1 MVVTFPYGKQKLQ
14 MDFNHRYRVDIYAP
28 EDAAPAPDQLEAVKL
43 ALESPEAEQILEHY
57 RGCGSVAVAINDKTR
72 PVPHQYLLPPLLE
85 ALENH
90 AIRRENI
97 HLIIATGSHVPMPPS
112 EFSKILPEDIIRH
125 YSVTSH
131 DFNDHGSLIFLGLT
145 GRGTPIWINRKYY
158 EADLK
163 IVVGNIEPHHF
174 AGFSGGVKSAVIGLA
189 GLHTIYKN
197 HAMLIHPDSF
207 IGKYDRNPLR
217 QDIEELGRYAQ
228 IQLALNAILNDDKD
242 IVHVLAGDPAQVM
255 QKGIPLSRQICQVTA
270 NQRYDIVIASPGG
283 YPKDI
288 NLYQSQKALTHG
300 SLLCKDGGTVILLAA
315 CPEGSGSRLY
325 EEFMKGVHSVDQ
337 IFEKFARQE
346 FRIGPHKAFQF
357 AREMKRIHVILV
369 SDLPD
374 ELVRSLLLT
383 PAKDL
388 GQALA
393 MAQSASGKDQP
404 EIACLP
410 RATNT
415 IPFIPEPGDQIGL

>member
-1 MVVTFPYGKQKLQ
+1 MIVTFSYGKQKIQ
-14 MDFNHRYRVDIYAP
+14 IDFKDGYQVDIYTP
-28 EDAAPAPDQLEAVKL
+28 EDVAPAQDQLAAVK
-43 ALESPEAEQILEHY
+43 ATLETPEAEQILEQY
-57 RGCGSVAVAINDKTR
+57 RGCGSVAIAINDKTR

-90 AIRRENI
+90 AIRRQNI
-97 HLIIATGSHVPMPPS
+97 KLIIATGSHAPMPPA
-112 EFSKILPEDIIRH
+112 EFTKILPEEIIRN

-131 DFNDHGSLIFLGLT
+131 DFNDQANLIFLGLT
-145 GRGTPIWINRKYY
+145 GRGTPIWINRQFFA
-158 EADLK
+158 ADLK

-189 GLHTIYKN
+189 GPQTIYKN
-197 HAMLIHPDSF
+197 HSMLIHPDSF
-207 IGKYDRNPLR
+207 IGKYERNPLR

-228 IQLALNAILNDDKD
+228 IQLALNAILNDDKA
-242 IVHVLAGDPAQVM
+242 IVQALAGDPSLVM
-255 QKGIPLSRQICQVTA
+255 QKGIPLSRQICQVAATR
-270 NQRYDIVIASPGG
+270 RYDIVFASPGG

-300 SLLCKDGGTVILLAA
+300 SLLCKDGGTVILVAA

-325 EEFMKGVHSVDQ
+325 EEFMEDVHTVDQ
-337 IFEKFARQE
+337 VFDKFSRQE
-346 FRIGPHKAFQF
+346 FKVGPHKAFQF

-369 SDLPD
+369 SDLPAK
-374 ELVRSLLLT
+374 LVKSLLLT

-388 GQALA
+388 EEALTKA
-393 MAQSASGKDQP
+393 LSLSGIDQP
-404 EIACLP
+404 DIACLP

-415 IPFIPEPGDQIGL
+415 IPYIPESSE